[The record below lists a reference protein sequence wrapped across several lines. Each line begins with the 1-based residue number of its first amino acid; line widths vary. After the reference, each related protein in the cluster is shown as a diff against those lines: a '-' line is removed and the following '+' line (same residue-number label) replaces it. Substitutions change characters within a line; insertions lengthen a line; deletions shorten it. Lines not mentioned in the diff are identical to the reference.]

1 MKINLDYGFIYLTSC
16 FGLGVFCLFYLEHSC
31 TTAMF
36 LKDENV
42 NSVVEM
48 KTASDR
54 DVSLKLEIEGLM
66 MNVVSEF
73 VPQVVVS

>member
-1 MKINLDYGFIYLTSC
+1 
-16 FGLGVFCLFYLEHSC
+16 
-31 TTAMF
+31 MF
-36 LKDENV
+36 LKHEYV

-48 KTASDR
+48 ETASDR

-66 MNVVSEF
+66 MIVVSEF

>member
-16 FGLGVFCLFYLEHSC
+16 FCLGYFCLFYLELT

-36 LKDENV
+36 LKDEYV

-48 KTASDR
+48 ETASDR
-54 DVSLKLEIEGLM
+54 DVGWKLEIEGLM
-66 MNVVSEF
+66 MNVVSEC